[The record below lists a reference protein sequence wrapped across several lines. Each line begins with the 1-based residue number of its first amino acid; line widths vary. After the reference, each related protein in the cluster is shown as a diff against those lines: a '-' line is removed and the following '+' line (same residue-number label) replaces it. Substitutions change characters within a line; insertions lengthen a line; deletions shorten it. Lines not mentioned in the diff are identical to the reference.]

1 MYATSVTL
9 VAERCVGCTT
19 CIKRCPTSAIR
30 VRDGRARI
38 IKERCI
44 DCGMCIQVCQHKAK
58 IAVTQKLDEILAS
71 PYKVKV
77 ALPPPSLYSQ
87 FEGNRNIN
95 RILTALRRIGFDE
108 VVGVARGAEI
118 VTAATKEFLKNNPR
132 DEVEGPWIS
141 SACPAIVR
149 LIQHR
154 FPSLIEN
161 ILPIISPMEV
171 AARIARK
178 HLIEQGYKD
187 EEIGV
192 FFITPCP
199 AKVSEVMHPSMV
211 EKSAV
216 TDTVALNEIYYKIRP
231 FIKTIQ
237 GEEIETLQLA
247 GNEGIQWA
255 HIGGESEN
263 LELNDVL
270 AVDGIDNVIDVLDQV
285 ENGVIQRVDFIEA
298 NACTGGCLGGPL
310 AVANPFSAETRMK
323 KVMRRNE
330 EPYYNEA
337 IRNREVEDVAV
348 EAELELE
355 ETTTAQLSSNMQ
367 LALKMM
373 KERDELLKKLPQVDC
388 GACGAP
394 SCYEFAGD
402 CVKGTAKIEDCIILL
417 RDRLKQLGPE
427 MENLTAQLVAD
438 VQNAAKQNE
447 NTEK

>member
-1 MYATSVTL
+1 MNATSVTL
-9 VAERCVGCTT
+9 VKERCVGCTT

-30 VRDGRARI
+30 VQDGKAYI
-38 IKERCI
+38 IQDRCI
-44 DCGMCIQVCQHKAK
+44 DCGMCIQVCPHKAK
-58 IAVTQKLDEILAS
+58 IAVTRKLDEILAS
-71 PYKVKV
+71 PYKLKV

-118 VTAATKEFLKNNPR
+118 ITAATKEFIKENPR

-141 SACPAIVR
+141 SACPATVR
-149 LIQHR
+149 LIQTR
-154 FPSLIEN
+154 FPSLIDN
-161 ILPIISPMEV
+161 ILPLISPMEV

-178 HLIEQGYKD
+178 HFIEKGYKD

-199 AKVSEVMHPSMV
+199 AKVSEVFSPSMV

-216 TDTVALNEIYYKIRP
+216 TDTVALNEIFYKIRP

-237 GEEIETLQLA
+237 GDEIETLQLG

-255 HIGGESEN
+255 HIGGESDN

-270 AVDGIDNVIDVLDQV
+270 AVDGIDNVIAVLDQL

-310 AVANPFSAETRMK
+310 AVENPFSAETRMK

-330 EPYYNEA
+330 EPYYNEE
-337 IRNREVEDVAV
+337 IRKMSDDVEVM
-348 EAELELE
+348 AELELE
-355 ETTTAQLSSNMQ
+355 EMATMGLSSDMQ
-367 LALKMM
+367 KALRMM
-373 KERDELLKKLPQVDC
+373 KERDALLEKLPGVDC

-402 CVKGTAKIEDCIILL
+402 CVKGLARIEECVILL
-417 RDRLKQLGPE
+417 RDRLKQLGPD
-427 MENLTAQLVAD
+427 LDKA
-438 VQNAAKQNE
+438 AAKLVSDIQKKE
-447 NTEK
+447 E

>member
-1 MYATSVTL
+1 MSATSVTL

-30 VRDGRARI
+30 VRDGRAHI
-38 IKERCI
+38 MKERCI
-44 DCGMCIQVCQHKAK
+44 DCGMCIHVCQHKAK
-58 IAVTQKLDEILAS
+58 IAITRKLDEILAS
-71 PYKVKV
+71 PYKLKI

-118 VTAATKEFLKNNPR
+118 ITRATKQFIQENPR
-132 DEVEGPWIS
+132 DDVDGPWIS

-149 LIQHR
+149 LIQTR
-154 FPSLIEN
+154 FPSLIDN
-161 ILPIISPMEV
+161 ILPLVSPMEV
-171 AARIARK
+171 AARLARK
-178 HLIEQGYKD
+178 HFIEKGYRD

-199 AKVSEVMHPSMV
+199 AKVSEVFSPHMV
-211 EKSAV
+211 QKSAV
-216 TDTVALNEIYYKIRP
+216 TDTVAMNEIFYKIRP
-231 FIKTIQ
+231 FIKSIQ
-237 GEEIETLQLA
+237 DDDIERLQLG

-255 HIGGESEN
+255 HIGGESDN
-263 LELNDVL
+263 LGLKDVL
-270 AVDGIDNVIDVLDQV
+270 AVDGIDNVMEVLDQV
-285 ENGVIQRVDFIEA
+285 ENGVIQRVEFIEA

-330 EPYYNEA
+330 NPYFNEEIHNAEPD
-337 IRNREVEDVAV
+337 VEV
-348 EAELELE
+348 EAEVELE
-355 ETTTAQLSSNMQ
+355 EMTSMQLSSDMQ
-367 LALKMM
+367 QALEMIQK
-373 KERDELLKKLPQVDC
+373 RDELLKMLPQVDC

-417 RDRLKQLGPE
+417 RDRLNE
-427 MENLTAQLVAD
+427 MDPDLVKR
-438 VQNAAKQNE
+438 VL
-447 NTEK
+447 

>member
-1 MYATSVTL
+1 MNATSVTL
-9 VAERCVGCTT
+9 VKERCVGCTT

-30 VRDGRARI
+30 VQDGKAYI
-38 IKERCI
+38 IQDRCI
-44 DCGMCIQVCQHKAK
+44 DCGMCIQVCPHKAK
-58 IAVTQKLDEILAS
+58 IAVTRKLDEILAS
-71 PYKVKV
+71 PYKLKV

-118 VTAATKEFLKNNPR
+118 ITAATKEYIKENPR
-132 DEVEGPWIS
+132 DDVEGPWIS

-149 LIQHR
+149 LIQTR
-154 FPSLIEN
+154 FPSLIDN
-161 ILPIISPMEV
+161 ILPLISPMEV

-178 HLIEQGYKD
+178 HFIEKGYKD

-199 AKVSEVMHPSMV
+199 AKVSEVFSPSMV
-211 EKSAV
+211 KKSAV
-216 TDTVALNEIYYKIRP
+216 TDTVALNEIFYKIRP

-237 GEEIETLQLA
+237 GDEIETLQLG

-255 HIGGESEN
+255 HIGGESDN

-270 AVDGIDNVIDVLDQV
+270 AVDGIDNVIAVLDQL

-310 AVANPFSAETRMK
+310 AVENPFSAETRMK

-330 EPYYNEA
+330 EPYYNEE
-337 IRNREVEDVAV
+337 IRENSEDVEV
-348 EAELELE
+348 MAELELE
-355 ETTTAQLSSNMQ
+355 EMATMGLSSDMMK
-367 LALKMM
+367 ALRMM
-373 KERDELLKKLPQVDC
+373 KERDALLEKLPGVDC

-402 CVKGTAKIEDCIILL
+402 CVKGLARIEECVILL
-417 RDRLKQLGPE
+417 RDRLKQLDPDL
-427 MENLTAQLVAD
+427 NKA
-438 VQNAAKQNE
+438 
-447 NTEK
+447 TEKLVSEIQKKEE

>member
-1 MYATSVTL
+1 MNATSVTL
-9 VAERCVGCTT
+9 VKDRCVGCTT

-30 VRDGRARI
+30 VQDGKAYI
-38 IKERCI
+38 IQDRCI
-44 DCGMCIQVCQHKAK
+44 DCGMCIQVCPHKAK
-58 IAVTQKLDEILAS
+58 IAVTRKLDEILAS
-71 PYKVKV
+71 PYKLKV

-118 VTAATKEFLKNNPR
+118 ITAATKEFIKENPR
-132 DEVEGPWIS
+132 DDVEGPWIS

-149 LIQHR
+149 LIQTR
-154 FPSLIEN
+154 FPSLIDN
-161 ILPIISPMEV
+161 ILPLISPMEV

-178 HLIEQGYKD
+178 HFIEKGYKD

-199 AKVSEVMHPSMV
+199 AKVSEVFSPSMV
-211 EKSAV
+211 KKSAV
-216 TDTVALNEIYYKIRP
+216 TDTVALNEIFYKIRP

-237 GEEIETLQLA
+237 GDEIETLQLG

-255 HIGGESEN
+255 HIGGESDN

-270 AVDGIDNVIDVLDQV
+270 AVDGIDNVIEVLDQL
-285 ENGVIQRVDFIEA
+285 ENGVIQRVEFIEA

-330 EPYYNEA
+330 QPYYNEE
-337 IRNREVEDVAV
+337 IRKTSSDVDV
-348 EAELELE
+348 MAELELE
-355 ETTTAQLSSNMQ
+355 EMATMGLSSDMQ
-367 LALKMM
+367 KALRMM
-373 KERDELLKKLPQVDC
+373 KERDALLEKLPGVDC

-402 CVKGTAKIEDCIILL
+402 CVKGLARIEECVILL
-417 RDRLKQLGPE
+417 RDRLKQLDPDLNKATE
-427 MENLTAQLVAD
+427 RLVSEIQKD
-438 VQNAAKQNE
+438 E
-447 NTEK
+447 E

>member
-30 VRDGRARI
+30 VHDGRARI

-44 DCGMCIQVCQHKAK
+44 DCGMCIQVCKHKAK

-118 VTAATKEFLKNNPR
+118 ITAATKEFIKKNPR
-132 DEVEGPWIS
+132 DDVDGPWIS

-154 FPSLIEN
+154 FPSLIDN
-161 ILPIISPMEV
+161 ILPLISPTEV

-178 HLIEQGYKD
+178 HYIEKGYKD

-199 AKVSEVMHPSMV
+199 AKVSEVTNPGMV

-216 TDTVALNEIYYKIRP
+216 TDTVALNEIFYKIRP
-231 FIKTIQ
+231 FIKSIQ
-237 GEEIETLQLA
+237 GDDIETLQLS

-263 LELNDVL
+263 LGLNDVL
-270 AVDGIDNVIDVLDQV
+270 AVDGIDNVIAVLDQM

-310 AVANPFSAETRMK
+310 TVANPFSAETRMK

-330 EPYYNEA
+330 KPYYNEE
-337 IRNREVEDVAV
+337 IRNQAAEKVDV
-348 EAELELE
+348 EAERELE
-355 ETTTAQLSSNMQ
+355 EMATAQLSSNMQ

-373 KERDELLKKLPQVDC
+373 RERDALLKKLPQVDC

-402 CVKGTAKIEDCIILL
+402 CIKGTAKIEDCIILL
-417 RDRLKQLGPE
+417 RDRMKEMGPE
-427 MENLTAQLVAD
+427 LERITAKLVSD
-438 VQNAAKQNE
+438 MQEEE
-447 NTEK
+447 NT

>member
-1 MYATSVTL
+1 MNATSVTL
-9 VAERCVGCTT
+9 VKERCVGCTT

-30 VRDGRARI
+30 VQDGKAYI
-38 IKERCI
+38 IQDRCI
-44 DCGMCIQVCQHKAK
+44 DCGMCIQVCPHKAK
-58 IAVTQKLDEILAS
+58 IAVTRKLDEILAS
-71 PYKVKV
+71 PYKLKV

-118 VTAATKEFLKNNPR
+118 ITAATKEFIKENPR

-141 SACPAIVR
+141 SACPATVR
-149 LIQHR
+149 LIQTR
-154 FPSLIEN
+154 FPSLIDN
-161 ILPIISPMEV
+161 ILPLISPMEV

-178 HLIEQGYKD
+178 HFIEKGYKD

-199 AKVSEVMHPSMV
+199 AKVSEVFSPSMV

-216 TDTVALNEIYYKIRP
+216 TDTVALNEIFYKIRP

-237 GEEIETLQLA
+237 GDDIETLQLG

-255 HIGGESEN
+255 HIGGESDN

-270 AVDGIDNVIDVLDQV
+270 AVDGIDNVIAVLDQL

-310 AVANPFSAETRMK
+310 AVENPFSAETRMK

-330 EPYYNEA
+330 EPYYNEE
-337 IRNREVEDVAV
+337 IRKMSDDVEVM
-348 EAELELE
+348 AELELE
-355 ETTTAQLSSNMQ
+355 EMATMGLSSDMHK
-367 LALKMM
+367 ALRMM
-373 KERDELLKKLPQVDC
+373 KERDELLTKLPGVDC

-402 CVKGTAKIEDCIILL
+402 CVKGLANVEDCVILL
-417 RDRLKQLGPE
+417 RDRLKQLGPD
-427 MENLTAQLVAD
+427 LGKAAAQLVSD
-438 VQNAAKQNE
+438 IQKKE
-447 NTEK
+447 E

>member
-1 MYATSVTL
+1 MNATSVTL
-9 VAERCVGCTT
+9 VKERCVGCTT

-30 VRDGRARI
+30 VQDGKAYI
-38 IKERCI
+38 IQDRCI
-44 DCGMCIQVCQHKAK
+44 DCGMCIQVCPHKAK
-58 IAVTQKLDEILAS
+58 IAVTRKLDEILAS
-71 PYKVKV
+71 PYKLKV

-118 VTAATKEFLKNNPR
+118 ITAATKEFIKENPR
-132 DEVEGPWIS
+132 DDVEGPWIS

-149 LIQHR
+149 LIQTR
-154 FPSLIEN
+154 FPSLIDN
-161 ILPIISPMEV
+161 ILPLISPMEV

-178 HLIEQGYKD
+178 HFIEKGYKD

-199 AKVSEVMHPSMV
+199 AKVSEVFSPSMV

-216 TDTVALNEIYYKIRP
+216 TDTVALNEIFYKIRP

-237 GEEIETLQLA
+237 GDEIETLQLG
-247 GNEGIQWA
+247 GNQGIQWA
-255 HIGGESEN
+255 HIGGESDN
-263 LELNDVL
+263 LDLNDVL
-270 AVDGIDNVIDVLDQV
+270 AVDGIDNVIAVLDQL

-310 AVANPFSAETRMK
+310 AVENPFSAETRMK

-330 EPYYNEA
+330 EPYYNEE
-337 IRNREVEDVAV
+337 IRKTSEDVEV
-348 EAELELE
+348 MAELELE
-355 ETTTAQLSSNMQ
+355 EMATMGLSSDMQ
-367 LALKMM
+367 KALRMM
-373 KERDELLKKLPQVDC
+373 KERDALLEKLPGVDC

-402 CVKGTAKIEDCIILL
+402 CVKGLANIEDCVILL
-417 RDRLKQLGPE
+417 RDRLKQLGPD
-427 MENLTAQLVAD
+427 LDKA
-438 VQNAAKQNE
+438 AAKLVSDIQKKE
-447 NTEK
+447 EQ

>member
-1 MYATSVTL
+1 MNATSVTL
-9 VAERCVGCTT
+9 VKERCVGCTT

-30 VRDGRARI
+30 VRDGKAYI
-38 IKERCI
+38 IKDRCI

-58 IAVTQKLDEILAS
+58 IAVTRKLDEILAS
-71 PYKVKV
+71 PYKLKV

-118 VTAATKEFLKNNPR
+118 ITAATKEFIKENPR
-132 DEVEGPWIS
+132 DDVEGPWIS

-149 LIQHR
+149 LIQTR
-154 FPSLIEN
+154 FPSLIDN
-161 ILPIISPMEV
+161 ILPLISPMEV

-178 HLIEQGYKD
+178 HFIEKGYKD

-199 AKVSEVMHPSMV
+199 AKVSEVFAPSMV

-216 TDTVALNEIYYKIRP
+216 TDTVALNEIFYKIRP

-237 GEEIETLQLA
+237 GDEIETLQLG

-255 HIGGESEN
+255 HIGGESDN

-270 AVDGIDNVIDVLDQV
+270 AVDGIDNVIDVLDQL

-310 AVANPFSAETRMK
+310 AVENPFSAETRMK

-330 EPYYNEA
+330 KPYYNEE
-337 IRNREVEDVAV
+337 IRNNSEDVAV

-355 ETTTAQLSSNMQ
+355 EMATMGLSSNMQ
-367 LALKMM
+367 KALRMM
-373 KERDELLKKLPQVDC
+373 KERDELLKKLPGVDC

-402 CVKGTAKIEDCIILL
+402 CVKGLARVEECVILL
-417 RDRLKQLGPE
+417 RDRLKQLDPDL
-427 MENLTAQLVAD
+427 NKV
-438 VQNAAKQNE
+438 
-447 NTEK
+447 TEKIVSEIQKREE

>member
-1 MYATSVTL
+1 MNATSVTL
-9 VAERCVGCTT
+9 VKDRCVGCTT

-30 VRDGRARI
+30 VQDGKAYI
-38 IKERCI
+38 IQDRCI
-44 DCGMCIQVCQHKAK
+44 DCGMCIQVCPHKAK
-58 IAVTQKLDEILAS
+58 IAVTRKLDEILAS
-71 PYKVKV
+71 PYKLKV

-118 VTAATKEFLKNNPR
+118 ITAATKEFIKENPR
-132 DEVEGPWIS
+132 DDVEGPWIS

-149 LIQHR
+149 LIQTR
-154 FPSLIEN
+154 FPSLIDN
-161 ILPIISPMEV
+161 ILPLISPMEV

-178 HLIEQGYKD
+178 HFIEKGYKD

-199 AKVSEVMHPSMV
+199 AKVSEVFSPSMV

-216 TDTVALNEIYYKIRP
+216 TDTVALNEIFYKIRP
-231 FIKTIQ
+231 FIKSIQ
-237 GEEIETLQLA
+237 GDEIETLQLG

-255 HIGGESEN
+255 HIGGESDN

-270 AVDGIDNVIDVLDQV
+270 AVDGIDNVIEVLDQL

-330 EPYYNEA
+330 HPYYNEE
-337 IRNREVEDVAV
+337 IRKTSADVEVM
-348 EAELELE
+348 AELELE
-355 ETTTAQLSSNMQ
+355 EMATMGLSSDMQ
-367 LALKMM
+367 KALRMM
-373 KERDELLKKLPQVDC
+373 KERDALLEKLPGVDC

-402 CVKGTAKIEDCIILL
+402 CVKGLARIEECVILL
-417 RDRLKQLGPE
+417 RDRLKQLDPDLNKATE
-427 MENLTAQLVAD
+427 RLVSEIQKD
-438 VQNAAKQNE
+438 E
-447 NTEK
+447 E

>member
-1 MYATSVTL
+1 MNATSVTL
-9 VAERCVGCTT
+9 VKDRCVGCTT

-30 VRDGRARI
+30 VQDGKAYI
-38 IKERCI
+38 IQDRCI
-44 DCGMCIQVCQHKAK
+44 DCGMCIQVCPHKAK
-58 IAVTQKLDEILAS
+58 IAVTRKLDEILAS
-71 PYKVKV
+71 PYKLKV

-118 VTAATKEFLKNNPR
+118 ITAATKEFIKENPR
-132 DEVEGPWIS
+132 DDVEGPWIS

-149 LIQHR
+149 LIQTR
-154 FPSLIEN
+154 FPSLIDN
-161 ILPIISPMEV
+161 ILPLISPMEV

-178 HLIEQGYKD
+178 HFIEKGYKD

-199 AKVSEVMHPSMV
+199 AKVSEVFSPSMV
-211 EKSAV
+211 KKSAV
-216 TDTVALNEIYYKIRP
+216 TDTVALNEIFYKIRP

-237 GEEIETLQLA
+237 GDEIETLQLG

-255 HIGGESEN
+255 HIGGESDN

-270 AVDGIDNVIDVLDQV
+270 AVDGIDNVIEVLDQL
-285 ENGVIQRVDFIEA
+285 ENGVIQRVEFIEA

-330 EPYYNEA
+330 QPYYNEE
-337 IRNREVEDVAV
+337 IRKTSSDVDV
-348 EAELELE
+348 MAELELE
-355 ETTTAQLSSNMQ
+355 EMATMGLSSDMQ
-367 LALKMM
+367 KALRMM
-373 KERDELLKKLPQVDC
+373 KERDALLEKLPGVDC

-402 CVKGTAKIEDCIILL
+402 CVKGLARIEECVILL
-417 RDRLKQLGPE
+417 RDRLKQLDPDLNKAAE
-427 MENLTAQLVAD
+427 RLVSEIQKD
-438 VQNAAKQNE
+438 E
-447 NTEK
+447 E

>member
-1 MYATSVTL
+1 MNATSVTL
-9 VAERCVGCTT
+9 VEERCVGCTT

-30 VRDGRARI
+30 VRNGRARI
-38 IKERCI
+38 IKDRCI

-58 IAVTQKLDEILAS
+58 IAVTRKLDEILAS
-71 PYKVKV
+71 PYKLKV

-118 VTAATKEFLKNNPR
+118 ITEATREFIQNNPR

-149 LIQHR
+149 LIQTK
-154 FPSLIEN
+154 FPSLIDN
-161 ILPIISPMEV
+161 ILPLISPMEV
-171 AARIARK
+171 AARLARQHFMEK
-178 HLIEQGYKD
+178 GYKD

-199 AKVSEVMHPSMV
+199 AKVSEVTNPGMV

-231 FIKTIQ
+231 FIKSIQ
-237 GEEIETLQLA
+237 GEDIEVLQLG

-255 HIGGESEN
+255 HIGGESNN
-263 LELNDVL
+263 LGLQDVL
-270 AVDGIDNVIDVLDQV
+270 AVDGIDNVMAVLDQV

-310 AVANPFSAETRMK
+310 TVANPFSAETRMK
-323 KVMRRNE
+323 KVMRRNQQ
-330 EPYYNEA
+330 PYYNEE
-337 IRNREVEDVAV
+337 IREKQIDVAV
-348 EAELELE
+348 EAEVELE
-355 ETTTAQLSSNMQ
+355 EMTTMQLSSNMQ

-373 KERDELLKKLPQVDC
+373 KERDALVEKLPQVDC

-427 MENLTAQLVAD
+427 MDQIKEKLVSEI
-438 VQNAAKQNE
+438 QQRE
-447 NTEK
+447 S

>member
-1 MYATSVTL
+1 MNATSVTL
-9 VAERCVGCTT
+9 VEERCVGCTT

-30 VRDGRARI
+30 VSNGRARI

-44 DCGMCIQVCQHKAK
+44 DCGMCIRVCPHKAK
-58 IAVTQKLDEILAS
+58 IAVTQKLDEILSS
-71 PYKVKV
+71 PYKLKV

-118 VTAATKEFLKNNPR
+118 ITAATKEFLKENPR
-132 DEVEGPWIS
+132 DEVDGPWIS

-149 LIQHR
+149 LIQTR
-154 FPSLIEN
+154 FPSLIDN
-161 ILPIISPMEV
+161 ILPLISPMEV

-178 HLIEQGYKD
+178 HFIEKGYKD

-199 AKVSEVMHPSMV
+199 AKVSEVTNPSMV
-211 EKSAV
+211 KKSAV
-216 TDTVALNEIYYKIRP
+216 TDTVALNEIFYKIRP
-231 FIKTIQ
+231 FIKSIQ
-237 GEEIETLQLA
+237 GDEIETLQLG

-255 HIGGESEN
+255 RIGGESDN
-263 LELNDVL
+263 LELKDVL
-270 AVDGIDNVIDVLDQV
+270 AVDGIDNVIEVLDQL

-298 NACTGGCLGGPL
+298 NACTGGCVGGPL
-310 AVANPFSAETRMK
+310 TVANPFSAETRMK

-330 EPYYNEA
+330 DPYYNEE
-337 IRNREVEDVAV
+337 IRRGSADVEV
-348 EAELELE
+348 EAELELDE
-355 ETTTAQLSSNMQ
+355 MTSMQLSSNMQ

-373 KERDELLKKLPQVDC
+373 HERDALLEKLPKVDC

-402 CVKGTAKIEDCIILL
+402 CVKGTAVIEDCIILL
-417 RDRLKQLGPE
+417 RDRLKKLGPE
-427 MENLTAQLVAD
+427 MDEITAKLVAD
-438 VQNAAKQNE
+438 IQKE
-447 NTEK
+447 E